1 MLTRAITGLFFIIV
15 LVGALLLGQVVFTA
29 FFSLVG
35 LAALYEFYGI
45 TKSENIKPNVL
56 LGMLAAAVLAILATL
71 HCLNYIPIKFVGLSI
86 PFFVLIFI
94 ASLYQKRSLAF
105 NDIGLTTLGILYA
118 CVPFLFFISLGFITG
133 TFNFYIPLGF
143 LIILWANDTGAY
155 LSGRSF
161 GKRKLFERISPNKT
175 WEGFIGGVLFAM
187 LIALNLERYFG
198 SLQKWEWITMAAIIG
213 VFGTLGDLVESMLKR
228 SLNVKDSGNILP
240 GHGGLLDRFD
250 GLLLA
255 APLVFIFLLMLQ

>member
-105 NDIGLTTLGILYA
+105 NDIGLTTLGIL
-118 CVPFLFFISLGFITG
+118 
-133 TFNFYIPLGF
+133 
-143 LIILWANDTGAY
+143 
-155 LSGRSF
+155 
-161 GKRKLFERISPNKT
+161 
-175 WEGFIGGVLFAM
+175 
-187 LIALNLERYFG
+187 
-198 SLQKWEWITMAAIIG
+198 
-213 VFGTLGDLVESMLKR
+213 
-228 SLNVKDSGNILP
+228 
-240 GHGGLLDRFD
+240 
-250 GLLLA
+250 
-255 APLVFIFLLMLQ
+255 